1 MVKNGKV
8 KWYDVKKGYG
18 FITDEEGNDYFVHF
32 TGITK
37 GRRKINA
44 LDKFDK
50 VEFDVELKEGTKG
63 PQAVNVVL
71 VDDTAAGV

>member
-18 FITDEEGNDYFVHF
+18 FITDEDGVDYFVHF
-32 TGITK
+32 TGIKK

-44 LDKFDK
+44 LDKSDE
-50 VEFDVELKEGTKG
+50 VQFDVEENEGAKG

-71 VDDTAAGV
+71 VEEPSTN

>member
-18 FITDEEGNDYFVHF
+18 FITDEEGKDYFVHF